1 MKKFTNFLVGL
12 FTKHIP
18 IKILAIALE
27 VFAVLVLNL

>member
-18 IKILAIALE
+18 IKILAIVLG
-27 VFAVLVLNL
+27 VFAVLVLNV